1 MRYICGNHMHVALA
15 AVHYHADVVDSNA
28 VRAVIHIDVV
38 AARFY
43 VRVAAERAWE
53 YIQDFLLSTGP
64 RLGDNLPQTAG
75 DVVSRPADR
84 LALPVDHRR
93 YRFKVFGKINE
104 HGGVDDN
111 GIAMRAANT
120 ILIISIQHFPV
131 HPLSRQA
138 DYPRTCR
145 PYICS
150 TTHARLGKTVGYS
163 ASQPSRRSL

>member
-1 MRYICGNHMHVALA
+1 MHVALA

-131 HPLSRQA
+131 HSLSRQA
-138 DYPRTCR
+138 DHPRTCR